1 MKFFKN
7 GYDGGI
13 GNFLLEMGGSQEW
26 GFGSIM
32 GVQTP
37 LFYKIPR
44 YCLPPPPPPR
54 WFYNGRDGKSLKS
67 LYIVGRGVLTPLFYE
82 DLPILPIAPF

>member
-1 MKFFKN
+1 MKFFEN
-7 GYDGGI
+7 SYNWGRGG
-13 GNFLLEMGGSQEW
+13 GVLLEMGGSHEW
-26 GFGSIM
+26 GGGS
-32 GVQTP
+32 
-37 LFYKIPR
+37 
-44 YCLPPPPPPR
+44 